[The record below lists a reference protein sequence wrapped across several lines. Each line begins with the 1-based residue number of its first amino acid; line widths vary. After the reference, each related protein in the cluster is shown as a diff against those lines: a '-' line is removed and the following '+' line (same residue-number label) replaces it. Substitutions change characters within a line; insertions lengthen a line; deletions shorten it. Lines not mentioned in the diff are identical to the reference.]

1 MASIVKSL
9 RVLGDPNRLRMLLLL
24 AGEELSVAELQEILG
39 MGQSTIST
47 HLAQLK
53 HAGLVEDRR
62 TGKNIWYR
70 FNSESGVSELL
81 TLLQQ
86 AKEEIP
92 EGKHDQAALQLI
104 LRKRQ
109 DKTRAFFDD
118 MAGRLGREYVPGR
131 SWQSIA
137 EALLQLLPPLVIAD
151 LGAGEGAFSLLLAQ
165 RAQQV
170 IAVDNSDK
178 MVELGSALAR
188 KQGVTTLEYRKGD
201 LEAVPIAD
209 GSVDLALF
217 SQSLHHALHPERAVA
232 EAWRILKDASRSLT
246 CCNIVL
252 PRRASYMPTCGWAS
266 AKWIWRA
273 CWATPASGTCTQPL
287 CIRRPKHPFFKPCWR
302 REANRLRLKAH
313 RALMAHPFPRCCRRH
328 SPHAVFIF
336 SIAKSFFLRS
346 VPQRYP
352 VSEPSLPITRW
363 QGTAMATGLVAQAR
377 ATARTA
383 FG

>member
-9 RVLGDPNRLRMLLLL
+9 RVLGDTNRLRMLLLL
-24 AGEELSVAELQEILG
+24 AREELSVAELQEILG
-39 MGQSTIST
+39 MGQSSIST

-53 HAGLVEDRR
+53 HAGLLEDRR

-70 FNSESGVSELL
+70 FKHESGASGLL
-81 TLLQQ
+81 DVLQQ
-86 AKEEIP
+86 APEELP
-92 EGKHDQAALQLI
+92 EAQHDQAALGLV

-165 RAQQV
+165 RAKQV
-170 IAVDNSDK
+170 IAVDNSDR

-188 KQGVTTLEYRKGD
+188 KQGVTALEYRKGD

-217 SQSLHHALHPERAVA
+217 SQSLHHAIHPERAVA
-232 EAWRILKDASRSLT
+232 EAWRILKPGGGRITVLDLLQHRFAEARELYADVWLGFSEVELESLLGKAGFGNVHT
-246 CCNIVL
+246 AVVHKETEAPFFQTVL
-252 PRRASYMPTCGWAS
+252 
-266 AKWIWRA
+266 
-273 CWATPASGTCTQPL
+273 ATGNKEPAS
-287 CIRRPKHPFFKPCWR
+287 
-302 REANRLRLKAH
+302 
-313 RALMAHPFPRCCRRH
+313 
-328 SPHAVFIF
+328 
-336 SIAKSFFLRS
+336 
-346 VPQRYP
+346 
-352 VSEPSLPITRW
+352 
-363 QGTAMATGLVAQAR
+363 
-377 ATARTA
+377 
-383 FG
+383 

>member
-9 RVLGDPNRLRMLLLL
+9 RVLGDINRLRMLLLL
-24 AGEELSVAELQEILG
+24 AREELSVAELQEILG

-62 TGKNIWYR
+62 AGKNIWYR
-70 FNSESGVSELL
+70 SKSEGEVLSQLL
-81 TLLQQ
+81 ASLQQ
-86 AKEEIP
+86 APEELP
-92 EGKHDQAALQLI
+92 EAEHDQAALELA

-131 SWQSIA
+131 SWKSIA
-137 EALLQLLPPLVIAD
+137 EALLQLLPPMVIAD

-178 MVELGSALAR
+178 MVELGSALA
-188 KQGVTTLEYRKGD
+188 KKTGVTALEYRKGD

-217 SQSLHHALHPERAVA
+217 SQSLHHALHPARAVG
-232 EAWRILKDASRSLT
+232 EAWRILKPGGRIAILDLLQHRFAEARELYADVWLGFSEVELEKLLSKAGFAGVQT
-246 CCNIVL
+246 AVVHKETE
-252 PRRASYMPTCGWAS
+252 A
-266 AKWIWRA
+266 
-273 CWATPASGTCTQPL
+273 
-287 CIRRPKHPFFKPCWR
+287 PFFQTV
-302 REANRLRLKAH
+302 L
-313 RALMAHPFPRCCRRH
+313 
-328 SPHAVFIF
+328 
-336 SIAKSFFLRS
+336 
-346 VPQRYP
+346 
-352 VSEPSLPITRW
+352 
-363 QGTAMATGLVAQAR
+363 ATGNKAP
-377 ATARTA
+377 
-383 FG
+383 

>member
-9 RVLGDPNRLRMLLLL
+9 RVLGDINRLRMLLLL
-24 AGEELSVAELQEILG
+24 GREELSVAELQEILG

-70 FNSESGVSELL
+70 SKSEGEVVSRLL
-81 TLLQQ
+81 ASLQQ
-86 AKEEIP
+86 SPEELP
-92 EGKHDQAALQLI
+92 EAENDHAALDLV

-131 SWQSIA
+131 SWKSIA
-137 EALLQLLPPLVIAD
+137 EALLQLLPPMVIAD

-178 MVELGSALAR
+178 MVELGSALA
-188 KQGVTTLEYRKGD
+188 KKTGVTTLEYRKGD

-217 SQSLHHALHPERAVA
+217 SQSLHHALHPARAIT
-232 EAWRILKDASRSLT
+232 EAWRILKPGGRIAILDLLQHRFAEARELYADVWLGFSEVELEKLLSKGGFGNVYTAVVHKETEAPFFQTL
-246 CCNIVL
+246 L
-252 PRRASYMPTCGWAS
+252 
-266 AKWIWRA
+266 
-273 CWATPASGTCTQPL
+273 ASGN
-287 CIRRPKHPFFKPCWR
+287 K
-302 REANRLRLKAH
+302 
-313 RALMAHPFPRCCRRH
+313 
-328 SPHAVFIF
+328 
-336 SIAKSFFLRS
+336 
-346 VPQRYP
+346 
-352 VSEPSLPITRW
+352 
-363 QGTAMATGLVAQAR
+363 GL
-377 ATARTA
+377 
-383 FG
+383 

>member
-9 RVLGDPNRLRMLLLL
+9 RVLGETNRLRMLLLL
-24 AGEELSVAELQEILG
+24 AREELSVAELQEILG

-70 FNSESGVSELL
+70 SKSEGEVLSELL
-81 TLLQQ
+81 ASLQQ
-86 AKEEIP
+86 APDEIP
-92 EGKHDQAALQLI
+92 EGKHDQAALALV

-170 IAVDNSDK
+170 IAVDNSDR

-188 KQGVTTLEYRKGD
+188 KQGVTALEYRKGD

-217 SQSLHHALHPERAVA
+217 SQSLHHALHPQRAIA
-232 EAWRILKDASRSLT
+232 EAWRILKPGGRIT
-246 CCNIVL
+246 VL
-252 PRRASYMPTCGWAS
+252 DLVQHRFAEARELYADVWLGFSEVELETLLGNAGFRNVYTAVVHKETE
-266 AKWIWRA
+266 A
-273 CWATPASGTCTQPL
+273 
-287 CIRRPKHPFFKPCWR
+287 PFFQTV
-302 REANRLRLKAH
+302 L
-313 RALMAHPFPRCCRRH
+313 
-328 SPHAVFIF
+328 
-336 SIAKSFFLRS
+336 
-346 VPQRYP
+346 
-352 VSEPSLPITRW
+352 
-363 QGTAMATGLVAQAR
+363 ATGNKASV
-377 ATARTA
+377 
-383 FG
+383 